1 MARFAVN
8 TGLIAAFDVAARA
21 YSADPTND
29 TKKTAA
35 TTAYALAY
43 PTGGVFFALSPASV
57 DTDGHAGVTGA
68 GAWTLCVRDA
78 TGAEYGLFV
87 GDAYYVKAF
96 WIGLEAASYTPALV
110 FDEEE
115 PA

>member
-1 MARFAVN
+1 MTRFAVN
-8 TGLIAAFDVAARA
+8 TGLVAAFDAAARVYA
-21 YSADPTND
+21 ADPTND

-35 TTAYALAY
+35 TDAYALAY
-43 PTGGVFFALSPASV
+43 PTGGVFFAMSPAGV
-57 DTDGHAGVTGA
+57 ATDDHDDVTGA
-68 GAWTLCVRDA
+68 GVWWLGVRDA
-78 TGAEYGLFV
+78 TGAEYGLFT

-96 WIGLEAASYTPALV
+96 WVGLEAASYTPALV